1 MTLSNQ
7 SKKRQLKKIK
17 KEKKN
22 EKYNQIIFMQNP
34 NLSFMNFDYK
44 PF

>member
-1 MTLSNQ
+1 MTLYNQ
-7 SKKRQLKKIK
+7 SKKRQLKKLRR
-17 KEKKN
+17 KKN